1 LTLTGRNGWVYSA
14 AYSEDGQRI
23 VTASYDKTAKVW
35 DTKTGQELAPL
46 IGHGGLVTAGWD
58 GTAKVW
64 DIETGQELDS
74 ARMR

>member
-1 LTLTGRNGWVYSA
+1 
-14 AYSEDGQRI
+14 